1 MDEDTIMLLIFGFL
15 VLSIMVAGMIDCN
28 PLPAIHFSATSIA
41 LGVMFGG
48 TMHLLYPSSDWS
60 EVQFGDRILFRA
72 VLPTIAF
79 ATGFSLDVKTFL
91 MNLKTIFAIG
101 LVGTLIN
108 WVGLSFS
115 AIWLRD
121 LEVSRDY
128 SDLECLLLSAILSS
142 YDPVAVIAVLQP
154 EASPMFHS
162 LVSGEGML
170 SGVVSIALTESVAH
184 VANNNTDHSL
194 SWDAVGELAVRFAR
208 VLLVSVSLGIAVG
221 LLSALCVKWL
231 RNRSPTDVENSY
243 IYLWGIIAYF
253 AAEVADSSG
262 VVSVFFCGMTMSQYT
277 IRNISDAALL
287 TSFHS
292 LNSLSYS
299 LQACLFTVIGFFG
312 WSYLS
317 SCYVFRPIDG
327 HTVDVY
333 SAAGML
339 AAIMAARGIIV
350 PMFLYFC
357 NRKKNSSERVGW
369 RQQLAVWFSGLIRGL
384 VSFWLSHSVT
394 MVSPEADGIVTT
406 TFIVVVFTTI
416 VCGCLAKTMFS
427 CFGVPTCAEEAAAMR
442 SVEGSPPILPPTGT
456 EEYTELGASDVD
468 MSEMHGNR
476 RSTLCH
482 FRCSARSVPS
492 VITGRPRAS
501 PVTEYFMDLNPSKLQ
516 TAIKKF
522 DSRVMQPLFGE
533 STTSVPHYV
542 AAADSSQMGMSTE
555 QTSLLSFPRVPQQ
568 TVNPFSSEA
577 ARAGTG

>member
-1 MDEDTIMLLIFGFL
+1 MRTTLELEFISNCKSTYASSEAVSRQRIQKSQLVERKRILDNFNLTSVPFLIKMKYAE
-15 VLSIMVAGMIDCN
+15 S
-28 PLPAIHFSATSIA
+28 LPHRTSIEKEEF
-41 LGVMFGG
+41 VER
-48 TMHLLYPSSDWS
+48 S
-60 EVQFGDRILFRA
+60 ILFNKNLNDLRA
-72 VLPTIAF
+72 LLQ
-79 ATGFSLDVKTFL
+79 TGRMHDSEPGSRLIIEKKQRTGRRNLQVEQRKIHLTVKEGFYRTT
-91 MNLKTIFAIG
+91 LKKLASMQTQ
-101 LVGTLIN
+101 
-108 WVGLSFS
+108 
-115 AIWLRD
+115 
-121 LEVSRDY
+121 E
-128 SDLECLLLSAILSS
+128 LLLREYLERRCISARDEFRVKFEVGKKPL
-142 YDPVAVIAVLQP
+142 YED
-154 EASPMFHS
+154 HRRR
-162 LVSGEGML
+162 ML
-170 SGVVSIALTESVAH
+170 
-184 VANNNTDHSL
+184 DMC
-194 SWDAVGELAVRFAR
+194 AR
-208 VLLVSVSLGIAVG
+208 D
-221 LLSALCVKWL
+221 